1 MPGEVLPSEAA
12 GCPSGCPGPPSLR
25 ACAPSSAGGTG
36 SRCEVRGPEIWAG
49 KLGLYFVTWVIGDS
63 QKKERLSALFS
74 KVTSVAGLMAE

>member
-1 MPGEVLPSEAA
+1 M
-12 GCPSGCPGPPSLR
+12 
-25 ACAPSSAGGTG
+25 
-36 SRCEVRGPEIWAG
+36 RGPEIWAG